1 MRWTS
6 ILAIYALFWAL
17 SFFFVLPFRLG
28 GKGED
33 RRITGQADSAPSV
46 FSLARTAKWTTL
58 VAAVLF
64 GLYYANYVN
73 GWIPVETFDFA
84 PPGVTKGRP

>member
-6 ILAIYALFWAL
+6 IVAIYLLFWAM
-17 SFFFVLPFRLG
+17 SFFFVLPFRLQ

-33 RRITGQADSAPSV
+33 RPVPGQADGAPPL
-46 FSLARTAKWTTL
+46 FSFARTAKWTTL

-73 GWIPVETFDFA
+73 GWIPVQALNLVPDRVLE
-84 PPGVTKGRP
+84 GR